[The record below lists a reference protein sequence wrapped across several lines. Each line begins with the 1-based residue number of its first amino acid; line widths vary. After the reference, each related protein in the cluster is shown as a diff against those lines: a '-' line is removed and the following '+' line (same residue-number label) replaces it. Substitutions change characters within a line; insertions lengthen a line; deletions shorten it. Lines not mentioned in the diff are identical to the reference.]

1 LPCDRSPPPVSP
13 PPVSPPPVSPPPVSP
28 PPSDVALA
36 VCKITLSLATT
47 LSVPWITVFGINAIE
62 AKLDIRS
69 AAITK
74 VEIKNGS
81 FLLTIDISQSKL

>member
-1 LPCDRSPPPVSP
+1 
-13 PPVSPPPVSPPPVSP
+13 
-28 PPSDVALA
+28 
-36 VCKITLSLATT
+36 LATT